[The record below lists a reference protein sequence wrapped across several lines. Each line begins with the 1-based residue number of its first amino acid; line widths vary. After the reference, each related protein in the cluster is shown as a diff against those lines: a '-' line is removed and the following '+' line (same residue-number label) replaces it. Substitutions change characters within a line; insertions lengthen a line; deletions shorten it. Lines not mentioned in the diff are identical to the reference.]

1 MKQELVDKLKKEHD
15 ALTLIQIN
23 DLLNL
28 HTAEELKTLQKNL
41 DELIKEN
48 KIYLTKKGKDLYLKN
63 CEYLKAG
70 KISINRSGN
79 GFLLLDGDDLYID
92 YKNLNNA
99 IDDRIPFIPS
109 FVIFYVMWYLFLIL
123 IFPFFTAF
131 TFYFQ
136 HLYCTKNIVIC
147 QLLF

>member
-48 KIYLTKKGKDLYLKN
+48 KIYLTKKGKYLY
-63 CEYLKAG
+63 
-70 KISINRSGN
+70 
-79 GFLLLDGDDLYID
+79 FGD
-92 YKNLNNA
+92 
-99 IDDRIPFIPS
+99 
-109 FVIFYVMWYLFLIL
+109 W
-123 IFPFFTAF
+123 
-131 TFYFQ
+131 
-136 HLYCTKNIVIC
+136 C
-147 QLLF
+147 